1 MKVLSTLS
9 TFLLT
14 SFFLFAQ
21 GVQPPVLS
29 VESGFYENEFTLTIS
44 HPDEEAIIIYT
55 LDGSDPHLDNIGGI
69 PYNYKVSYPQDPGD
83 PFGELLQNSFETL
96 IYDNPIQITNRSNE
110 PNKTSAIPT
119 TFLTKMYF
127 PPQEPVFKSTVVK
140 ARAVVDSEYSDI
152 VVRNYFVTPEG
163 ANRYTLPVI
172 CLNID
177 EDKYY
182 SYEYGL
188 NVAGQL
194 FDQWRMDNPTA
205 EADVWTD
212 ANYWASGSESELR
225 LNFSYMENGIEI
237 LNHDAGIRNHGNGSR
252 HMPNRSIRL
261 YAKGDY
267 GKSKFN
273 HSFFP
278 DYEYNSFKRIILR
291 NSGNDGYATLFRDA
305 FIQQAAKHLNFE
317 TQEYQ
322 PVILFVNSEYSGIY
336 NLRERY
342 DEHYFDRVFGIDED
356 ELDFIEN
363 DGIVDVGDDVHY
375 NDMMSYLENN
385 SLVDDAN
392 FEYVATL
399 LDPINYTDYY
409 ITNIF
414 SANYDW
420 PHNNYEFFRKRVPY
434 TPDAPEA
441 QDGRWRW
448 LLKDMDFSFDLYQ
461 NNDYAHNTLAHAT
474 KFYESWEWE
483 ADAFNRSTLIARKL
497 LENSEYKNYFINRF
511 ADLMNTTFLTS
522 RLIEMI
528 DEMKAVLEPEIQEHI
543 QRWGM
548 FSYAEWNSN
557 INVMK
562 NFAIERPNYQR
573 QHIRQKFNISDD
585 VVVML
590 DVSNNEHGYIKINTI
605 DILPTTPGV
614 FEVAYPW
621 AGMYFKQIPIQIT
634 AIPYEGYVFSHWEGT
649 ESGDNPQLTLSPEG
663 GIYAKAVFV
672 EEGLDLDYE
681 ESLDVTVFPN
691 PFEDIIYFV
700 TEEYGFEYSV
710 YSIDGKLIKNGI
722 LNNLTLNLSGLQR
735 GVYVLKIKTQQSE
748 MVKKIIKK

>member
-1 MKVLSTLS
+1 
-9 TFLLT
+9 
-14 SFFLFAQ
+14 
-21 GVQPPVLS
+21 
-29 VESGFYENEFTLTIS
+29 
-44 HPDEEAIIIYT
+44 
-55 LDGSDPHLDNIGGI
+55 
-69 PYNYKVSYPQDPGD
+69 
-83 PFGELLQNSFETL
+83 
-96 IYDNPIQITNRSNE
+96 
-110 PNKTSAIPT
+110 
-119 TFLTKMYF
+119 
-127 PPQEPVFKSTVVK
+127 
-140 ARAVVDSEYSDI
+140 
-152 VVRNYFVTPEG
+152 
-163 ANRYTLPVI
+163 
-172 CLNID
+172 
-177 EDKYY
+177 
-182 SYEYGL
+182 
-188 NVAGQL
+188 
-194 FDQWRMDNPTA
+194 
-205 EADVWTD
+205 
-212 ANYWASGSESELR
+212 
-225 LNFSYMENGIEI
+225 
-237 LNHDAGIRNHGNGSR
+237 
-252 HMPNRSIRL
+252 
-261 YAKGDY
+261 
-267 GKSKFN
+267 
-273 HSFFP
+273 
-278 DYEYNSFKRIILR
+278 
-291 NSGNDGYATLFRDA
+291 
-305 FIQQAAKHLNFE
+305 
-317 TQEYQ
+317 
-322 PVILFVNSEYSGIY
+322 
-336 NLRERY
+336 
-342 DEHYFDRVFGIDED
+342 
-356 ELDFIEN
+356 
-363 DGIVDVGDDVHY
+363 
-375 NDMMSYLENN
+375 
-385 SLVDDAN
+385 
-392 FEYVATL
+392 
-399 LDPINYTDYY
+399 
-409 ITNIF
+409 
-414 SANYDW
+414 YDW

-621 AGMYFKQIPIQIT
+621 TGMYFKQIPIQIT